1 MVQKWR
7 KSYDI
12 KHMLMMFITL
22 REYLQLNKTNKQTNK
37 QTNNLKGLQQAGKT
51 LPSFALLLVYGV
63 LLLFLCCCAVV
74 VIVILLLFEVLLG
87 FCCYFYFCFILFCL
101 FVCLFSFNQ
110 LKLGVVFPKPGGEK
124 ATQLLLTLRL
134 LYSSSMVLQ

>member
-1 MVQKWR
+1 M
-7 KSYDI
+7 
-12 KHMLMMFITL
+12 
-22 REYLQLNKTNKQTNK
+22 
-37 QTNNLKGLQQAGKT
+37 
-51 LPSFALLLVYGV
+51 PSFALLLVYGV

-134 LYSSSMVLQ
+134 LYSSSMVLQWKIYFCVTVNSVFICLRVSQSSGTYRVIYMNAIRV